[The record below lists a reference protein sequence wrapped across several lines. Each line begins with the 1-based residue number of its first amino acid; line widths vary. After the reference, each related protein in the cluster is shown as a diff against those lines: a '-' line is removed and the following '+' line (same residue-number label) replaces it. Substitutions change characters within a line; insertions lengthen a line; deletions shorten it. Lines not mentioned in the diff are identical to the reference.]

1 MNGPRIERAYM
12 RFPRLDIHEGTVEGV
27 SAQKLLTDFGSPLF
41 VISERILREAYGMLE
56 SALRGAYPRARIA
69 YSYKTNYLPALCAFF
84 KDRGALAEAVSG
96 FEYWLA
102 KRLGYKG
109 ADIIFNGPHKL
120 DSELAEALSD
130 GWFLNVDNREELYR
144 VAALAAKRK
153 MRPRIGI
160 RLNTAFARNGAEP
173 WKRFGFD
180 AGNGEAED
188 VCREIVKKF
197 SHLALAG
204 LHMHIGT
211 NIREAGVFRSAAAEA
226 ADFALGLKK
235 AFGVEVD
242 YLDMGGGF
250 AVAGDRLRGSDEGGA
265 SPIEEYMQALVAP
278 VLEKLNWQPQLIV
291 EPGRYLV
298 SESSVLLTTVVSNR
312 KAEKGARV
320 TVDGTISILREAGFV
335 ETVVVALK
343 PGAGHTPTTIFGSSC
358 TQYDVLGE
366 APLPPLERG
375 DIVVLGHAGAY
386 SISRSSQWIFPR
398 PAVVLIDAEGEFR
411 LVRKREENED
421 LVRLDV

>member
-1 MNGPRIERAYM
+1 
-12 RFPRLDIHEGTVEGV
+12 
-27 SAQKLLTDFGSPLF
+27 
-41 VISERILREAYGMLE
+41 
-56 SALRGAYPRARIA
+56 
-69 YSYKTNYLPALCAFF
+69 
-84 KDRGALAEAVSG
+84 
-96 FEYWLA
+96 
-102 KRLGYKG
+102 
-109 ADIIFNGPHKL
+109 
-120 DSELAEALSD
+120 
-130 GWFLNVDNREELYR
+130 
-144 VAALAAKRK
+144 
-153 MRPRIGI
+153 
-160 RLNTAFARNGAEP
+160 
-173 WKRFGFD
+173 
-180 AGNGEAED
+180 
-188 VCREIVKKF
+188 
-197 SHLALAG
+197 
-204 LHMHIGT
+204 
-211 NIREAGVFRSAAAEA
+211 
-226 ADFALGLKK
+226 
-235 AFGVEVD
+235 
-242 YLDMGGGF
+242 MGGGF